1 MQDVVFGSVIAWD
14 WGDAGPWLVLILAL
28 VVAVAIVAG
37 RLDDRSSLASH
48 VYVVVSK
55 STASDDRP
63 GEAAGHVSVRPAN
76 YGEAPIFG
84 LAIALHSFG
93 HRRRSWRFQQRDQW
107 WTGAPVPG
115 GVRTYPMI
123 EPDSSGQTVELPVP
137 EEPSEGLPPRRDPQV
152 ILTFRDSNGRRWVRW
167 PNGKL
172 QSASLTR
179 RWKAHRAA
187 SRPSDV

>member
-1 MQDVVFGSVIAWD
+1 MKDVVFGSVIAWD
-14 WGDAGPWLVLILAL
+14 WGDAWPWLVLIIAV
-28 VVAVAIVAG
+28 VVAVAFVAG

-48 VYVVVSK
+48 VYVVLTR
-55 STASDDRP
+55 STASDNSP
-63 GEAAGHVSVRPAN
+63 GEAAGHVSVRPVN
-76 YGEAPIFG
+76 YGDAPIFG
-84 LAIALHSFG
+84 LAVAVHALG
-93 HRRRSWRFQQRDQW
+93 HRRRFWRFQPREQW

-137 EEPSEGLPPRRDPQV
+137 EELAPRRDPHV

-179 RWKAHRAA
+179 RWKTHRPP
-187 SRPSDV
+187 SRTPVV

>member
-1 MQDVVFGSVIAWD
+1 MVTAWD
-14 WGDAGPWLVLILAL
+14 WGDAGSWLALILAL
-28 VVAVAIVAG
+28 VVAVAFVAG
-37 RLDDRSSLASH
+37 RLDDRRALASH

-55 STASDDRP
+55 SAASADSP
-63 GEAAGHVSVRPAN
+63 GDVAGHISVRPTN

-84 LAIALHSFG
+84 LAIALHSLG
-93 HRRRSWRFQQRDQW
+93 HRRRSWRFQQREQW

-137 EEPSEGLPPRRDPQV
+137 EGLPPRRDPHV
-152 ILTFRDSNGRRWVRW
+152 ILTFRDSSGRRWVRW

-179 RWKAHRAA
+179 RWRAHRGAN
-187 SRPSDV
+187 PPPVV